1 MGKENLKRC
10 ELSCDKTG
18 LLFFSENRILRGIY
32 PKSESFVLNLMNSDF
47 FKIATEKKLFV
58 ETKVV
63 EDEIDGFELV
73 VEHSNLSPLCLAY
86 EWTPAKIKKMALQVL
101 QLMELCEAH
110 GYCLVDPHVN
120 NVGQSFSGF
129 YYLDLGSFIKGCDS
143 KVKEKSK
150 AIFIRNFLFPLM
162 LIERGQVELA
172 RSIFL
177 RRAELPDSEIYKT
190 QYFFRP
196 LFLSIVIANMCK
208 IWNKARIADAMNWH
222 AKGIPLLLSKVI
234 VKVFPKHNFAKELK
248 GLNNIVRNKK
258 TKTITEWANYQKK
271 AKVQDLAR
279 FDQYIEIARDL
290 EPFESAVDLACNE
303 GGLAKKII
311 EQKISKRVFA
321 IDTEASAL
329 ESLDSEN
336 ITGVLTLLSD
346 VMRPDGRLYDT
357 HIRERVQS
365 DCVFA
370 LALTHHLYLTQGF
383 SWNAII
389 ESITKYTKR
398 YLFIEFMPMGLYDG
412 IRRQSENLPDDYSE
426 EEFNKNI
433 ILDYKVIKRIA
444 VSENRVLYVAE
455 LKKMEH

>member
-1 MGKENLKRC
+1 M
-10 ELSCDKTG
+10 
-18 LLFFSENRILRGIY
+18 
-32 PKSESFVLNLMNSDF
+32 
-47 FKIATEKKLFV
+47 
-58 ETKVV
+58 
-63 EDEIDGFELV
+63 
-73 VEHSNLSPLCLAY
+73 
-86 EWTPAKIKKMALQVL
+86 
-101 QLMELCEAH
+101 
-110 GYCLVDPHVN
+110 
-120 NVGQSFSGF
+120 
-129 YYLDLGSFIKGCDS
+129 
-143 KVKEKSK
+143 
-150 AIFIRNFLFPLM
+150 
-162 LIERGQVELA
+162 
-172 RSIFL
+172 
-177 RRAELPDSEIYKT
+177 
-190 QYFFRP
+190 
-196 LFLSIVIANMCK
+196 